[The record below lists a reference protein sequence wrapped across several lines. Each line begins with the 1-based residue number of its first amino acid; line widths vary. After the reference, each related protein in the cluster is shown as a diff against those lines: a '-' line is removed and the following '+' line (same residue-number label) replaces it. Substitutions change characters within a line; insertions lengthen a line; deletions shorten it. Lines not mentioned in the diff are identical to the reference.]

1 MTNRHALPE
10 AIVRFAE
17 SGERPITD
25 NRYSVTELLKPVRE
39 IVLSRRYA
47 SEIEEDVSDCLPAL
61 FGTAVHAILEGNA
74 PEGSETEVALE
85 AEIEGRVLSGRI
97 DLLEGTIVSDY
108 KTCSVSKVLRNDFAD
123 WDRQG
128 LCYAWLVWKCR
139 GVIVTELRF
148 HALLKD
154 WSKVRASKGGNY
166 PSSAYFAHVRKLSE
180 SDIDEAERWLKT
192 RFGAIAEAEVT
203 LPQCTDDEK
212 WYTGTEYAWYLH
224 PGDPKAK
231 AVSANRDE
239 LEVKKRKSGGIIMER
254 RGRCLKCD
262 LYCPCRKKCEEEGR

>member
-1 MTNRHALPE
+1 VTNRHALPE
-10 AIVRFAE
+10 AIVRFAQ
-17 SGERPITD
+17 SGVRPHVP

-39 IVLSRRYA
+39 IVLSRRHA
-47 SEIEEDVSDCLPAL
+47 SEIEEDVADCLPAL
-61 FGTAVHAILEGNA
+61 FGTAVHAILEADA
-74 PEGSETEVALE
+74 PEGSESELALE
-85 AEIEGRVLSGRI
+85 AEIDGRTLSGRI
-97 DLLEGTIVSDY
+97 DLLDGTIVSDY
-108 KTCSVSKVLRNDFAD
+108 KTCSASKVLRNDFGD

-148 HALLKD
+148 HAFIKD

-166 PSSAYFAHVRKLSE
+166 PQTAYFAHVRKIHE
-180 SDIDEAERWLKT
+180 SDIDEAERWLKS
-192 RFGAIAEAEVT
+192 RFRAIAEAET
-203 LPQCTDDEK
+203 ELPQCTDDEK
-212 WYTGTEYAWYLH
+212 WYSGTEYAWYLH

-239 LEVKKRKSGGIIMER
+239 LEVKKGKSGGIIVER

-262 LYCPCRKKCEEEGR
+262 LYCPCRRFCEEERK